1 MFVTGT
7 ASPPPGLKKSMLQRG
22 LQDSVCVASTSL
34 SMSLHAQ
41 FFTLRQISHI
51 WPLSLMHKT
60 HWDTGPWHLL
70 FPGPPALSRVFLK
83 VLFVYHG
90 ISVQRAGGRD
100 PAGPK
105 LSLRAHPLSLL
116 SPPVPLSHSLVP
128 HLFQLLCSCLSRPV
142 LILFVSTGYGLPLLP
157 QREGRLPKR
166 PACPHQGAAAVRL
179 RP

>member
-1 MFVTGT
+1 MACKILFV
-7 ASPPPGLKKSMLQRG
+7 SPLPPSPCHCIPSSSPYVKSVTFGLCPSCTKLN
-22 LQDSVCVASTSL
+22 
-34 SMSLHAQ
+34 
-41 FFTLRQISHI
+41 
-51 WPLSLMHKT
+51 
-60 HWDTGPWHLL
+60 WDTEPWHLL